1 MYGLGDMQRKKTL
14 KSHLASDP
22 TIWRILALSLSKR
35 LCYVVIALAAIIA
48 VRWFQG
54 RELYTVGP
62 EFLVFLSVVTLFWL
76 SSVWRTFETIKN
88 DESKIDKN
96 H

>member
-1 MYGLGDMQRKKTL
+1 M
-14 KSHLASDP
+14 
-22 TIWRILALSLSKR
+22 IWRILALSLSKR

-54 RELYTVGP
+54 GELYTVGP

-76 SSVWRTFETIKN
+76 SSVWRTIETIK
-88 DESKIDKN
+88 KDKKGIEKDY
-96 H
+96 